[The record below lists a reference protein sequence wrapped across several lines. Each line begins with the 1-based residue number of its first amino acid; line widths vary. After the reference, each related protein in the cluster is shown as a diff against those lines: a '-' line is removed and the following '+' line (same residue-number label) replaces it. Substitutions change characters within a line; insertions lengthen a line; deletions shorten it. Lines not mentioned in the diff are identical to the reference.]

1 MNRSGRMLT
10 FVLLAALLLGS
21 CAGQPPAPPTPD
33 VNAILT
39 QSIGTLSASFFLTQ
53 TAFVPPATN
62 TPLPTPTPLAT
73 NTPLALPSPIASA
86 TQGFILAV
94 PSVTVTGT
102 VYTPTTNPSS
112 LAYGCNNLA
121 LIRDVTI
128 PSGTEMRPG
137 ESATKTWQ
145 VSNSGTCEW
154 LYGYRLVPV
163 SGTRLASDSVGVR
176 NAPVPPN
183 EWRQLS
189 VDFTAPEDPG
199 TYTQYW
205 QLSDGAGH
213 TFGSTLGISI
223 VVKRPATAVPPT
235 NTNVP
240 PTNTTAPTATAT
252 ATATT
257 GP

>member
-1 MNRSGRMLT
+1 MKTSARKLI
-10 FVLLAALLLGS
+10 FIVLAAVLLGS
-21 CAGQPPAPPTPD
+21 CAGQPAAPPTPD
-33 VNAILT
+33 INAILT

-53 TAFVPPATN
+53 TAFVPPVTN
-62 TPLPTPTPLAT
+62 TPLPTPTPLST
-73 NTPLALPSPIASA
+73 NTPLALSSPIASA
-86 TQGFILAV
+86 TQSFFATSV
-94 PSVTVTGT
+94 VYPSVTGT
-102 VYTPTTNPSS
+102 VYTPTPNAGS
-112 LAYGCNNLA
+112 LAYGCNNLGF
-121 LIRDVTI
+121 IRDVTI
-128 PSGTEMRPG
+128 ESGTQMSPG
-137 ESATKTWQ
+137 ETAVKTWQ
-145 VSNSGTCEW
+145 VVNNGTCNW
-154 LYGYRLVPV
+154 LYGFQLVPV
-163 SGTRLASDSVGVR
+163 SGTRLAEDPVSVR

-189 VDFTAPEDPG
+189 INFTAPDDPG

-223 VVKRPATAVPPT
+223 VVKNRATAVPPT

-240 PTNTTAPTATAT
+240 PTATSTAT